1 MFKKLHRLPGGVKVA
16 GLSFNSQYYALR
28 LGRNDLKV
36 SRFGI
41 IVSRKIDKRATA
53 RNRIKR
59 RIRFCLD
66 KNFKNIVPG
75 FDLLFIAKKYALGKT
90 TDEICKNIEG
100 DLTKLKI
107 L

>member
-1 MFKKLHRLPGGVKVA
+1 MRFA

-28 LGRNDLKV
+28 LGRNALKV

-41 IVSRKIDKRATA
+41 IVSKKIDKRATA
-53 RNRIKR
+53 RNKIKR
-59 RIRFCLD
+59 RMRFCLER
-66 KNFKNIVPG
+66 NFKNIVPG
-75 FDLLFIAKKYALGKT
+75 FDLLFIAKKHALGKT

-100 DLTKLKI
+100 DLRKLKI